1 MEKLQRDARRG
12 AITIKS
18 NSTPIGWVTHKL
30 RTVIPKFSHC
40 CQGSEGHLPAWGPG
54 RGTENPQGIW
64 PWRPVGFDYKTSIE
78 LGETDTLVLDG
89 TKNPKSKKQKNNP
102 RAHQD
107 SEERSTDSL
116 QRKLNQNYLLVLK
129 GLLWRCRSAG
139 AHHRDGDTGSSCL
152 GRSPLV
158 KTLLEITIIPTI
170 EPKDPR
176 AGWPQAKKLRG
187 REHNPTHQWIIG
199 LKLYRA
205 RPCPPE
211 QDPAFPTTSPSH
223 EEAYT
228 SLLASFIRGQ
238 TEEARRSTIPQWLKQ
253 NHITES

>member
-1 MEKLQRDARRG
+1 M
-12 AITIKS
+12 
-18 NSTPIGWVTHKL
+18 THKL

-40 CQGSEGHLPAWGPG
+40 CQGSEGHLPAWGPD

-89 TKNPKSKKQKNNP
+89 TKNPKNKKTKKNP

-129 GLLWRCRSAG
+129 GLLWRRRSAG

-176 AGWPQAKKLRG
+176 AGWPQAKK
-187 REHNPTHQWIIG
+187 
-199 LKLYRA
+199 
-205 RPCPPE
+205 
-211 QDPAFPTTSPSH
+211 
-223 EEAYT
+223 
-228 SLLASFIRGQ
+228 
-238 TEEARRSTIPQWLKQ
+238 
-253 NHITES
+253 